1 MRFLAD
7 MGVSQRVVTWL
18 RGQGHD
24 VLHLRDEQLQRLP
37 DEDVFA
43 KAVNEQRIILTFD
56 LDFAEILAFAGDET
70 ASVIVFR
77 LVNASPDNV
86 MARLDQ
92 VLKSSA
98 DDLEQGV
105 IISVEDFRYR
115 IRRFP
120 VSTLH

>member
-1 MRFLAD
+1 MAYPR
-7 MGVSQRVVTWL
+7 GSQTP
-18 RGQGHD
+18 
-24 VLHLRDEQLQRLP
+24 LQRLP

-98 DDLEQGV
+98 NDLEQGA